1 MPTNKTHLLAWM
13 GVLLIAGF
21 LAVSL
26 GGYYVSKDSVR
37 EGIIAH
43 ELPLAGDNIY
53 SEIQKDL
60 LKPIYISSVM
70 AQDTFLRDWALAGE
84 KDVNQVTRYLNE
96 IKTRYE
102 TITSFFVSEKTRAYY
117 HATGVLKTVRQED
130 QRDIWYFRVRLLQ
143 QPFEI
148 NVDPDEANRD
158 AMTIFINYRVF
169 DYTGNYIGVT
179 GVGLTAD
186 KVRLLIESYQARFHR
201 RVYFIDPSGRVALR
215 GRASRL
221 DDSIRESEGI
231 RNIADAILK
240 TNTAG
245 GTFEYEAQGKT
256 ILLNTRFIPELGWHL
271 LVEQEVDA
279 ALRPLRNA
287 LFGNLGVSA
296 GVILIV
302 LLLAGYT
309 LNRFQGRLEEMATM
323 DKLTGLFN
331 RNAFDLMFAQTVR
344 DLPRSGQ
351 ALSLIMLDIDHFK
364 PVNDRYGHLKGDEV
378 LAAIAGLVR
387 GAIRVNDLAG
397 RWGGEEFLILL
408 KDCNLEQATGI
419 AEKIRNAVL
428 DADFGMRPL
437 DDHGAAKLVT
447 VSLGV
452 TQHRSG
458 ESVDALLARVDAA
471 LYRAKDGGRNRTV
484 SDSDR

>member
-1 MPTNKTHLLAWM
+1 MPTNKIRLLTWLSVLLA
-13 GVLLIAGF
+13 AGF

-70 AQDTFLRDWALAGE
+70 AQDTFLRDWVLDGE
-84 KDVNQVTRYLNE
+84 KDIERVTRYLQE
-96 IKTRYE
+96 VKTRYE
-102 TITSFFVSEKTRAYY
+102 TITSFYISEKTRTYY
-117 HATGVLKTVRQED
+117 HAAGILKTVRQD
-130 QRDIWYFRVRLLQ
+130 DPRDIWYFRVRLLQ

-148 NVDPDEANRD
+148 NVDPDQANRD
-158 AMTIFINYRVF
+158 TMTIFINYRVL
-169 DYTGNYIGVT
+169 DYSGNYIGVT

-186 KVRLLIESYQARFHR
+186 TVRHLIENYQDRFRR
-201 RVYFIDPSGRVALR
+201 RVYFVDPTGRVALR
-215 GRASRL
+215 GKTSRL

-231 RNIADAILK
+231 RAIADRILQTGPK
-240 TNTAG
+240 AV
-245 GTFEYEAQGKT
+245 TFEYQAGDKT
-256 ILLNTRFIPELGWHL
+256 ILLNTRFIPELGWYL

-309 LNRFQGRLEEMATM
+309 INRFQGRLEEMATT
-323 DKLTGLFN
+323 DKLTGALN
-331 RNAFDLMFAQTVR
+331 RHAFDLMLRQAVHDT
-344 DLPRSGQ
+344 PRSGQ
-351 ALSLIMLDIDHFK
+351 ALSLILFDIDHFK
-364 PVNDRYGHLKGDEV
+364 KINDTRGHAAGDAV
-378 LAAIAGLVR
+378 LRAVADIAR
-387 GAIRVNDLAG
+387 GSLRVNDIVC
-397 RWGGEEFLILL
+397 RWGGEEFLVLL
-408 KDCNLEQATGI
+408 KDCSLAQAAGL
-419 AEKIRNAVL
+419 AEKIRVAVL
-428 DADFGMRPL
+428 GGDFGLPA
-437 DDHGAAKLVT
+437 GTAPVA

-458 ESVDALLARVDAA
+458 EGADEMLARADAA
-471 LYRAKDGGRNRTV
+471 LYRAKKAGRNRTV
-484 SDSDR
+484 TDTDV

>member
-1 MPTNKTHLLAWM
+1 MPTNKAHLLAWLSA
-13 GVLLIAGF
+13 LLVAGF

-70 AQDTFLRDWALAGE
+70 AQDTFLRDWVLAGE
-84 KDVNQVTRYLNE
+84 KDVDQVARYLRE
-96 IKTRYE
+96 IKARYE
-102 TITSFFVSEKTRAYY
+102 TITSFFISEKSRTYY
-117 HATGVLKTVRQED
+117 HAAGILKTVRQED
-130 QRDIWYFRVRLLQ
+130 PRDIWYFRVRLLQ

-148 NVDPDEANRD
+148 NVDPDQANRD

-169 DYTGNYIGVT
+169 DYDGNFIGIT

-186 KVRLLIESYQARFHR
+186 TVRLLIESYQARFHR

-215 GRASRL
+215 GKGSRL
-221 DDSIRESEGI
+221 DDSIREAEGI
-231 RNIADAILK
+231 RDIADAILK
-240 TNTAG
+240 T
-245 GTFEYEAQGKT
+245 GTTSGSFEYEAGGKT
-256 ILLNTRFIPELGWHL
+256 ILLNTRFIPELGWYL

-309 LNRFQGRLEEMATM
+309 VNRFQGRLEEMATM
-323 DKLTGLFN
+323 DRLTSLFN
-331 RNAFDLMFAQTVR
+331 RNALDLMFAQTVR

-351 ALSLIMLDIDHFK
+351 ALSLILLDIDRFK
-364 PVNDRYGHLKGDEV
+364 SINDRFGHLKGDEV
-378 LAAIAGLVR
+378 LAAIAGLIR
-387 GAIRVNDLAG
+387 GAIRANDLAG
-397 RWGGEEFLILL
+397 RWGGEEFLVLL
-408 KDCNLEQATGI
+408 KDCNLEQAMGI
-419 AEKIRNAVL
+419 AEKIRAAVL
-428 DADFGMRPL
+428 EADFGLRPAT
-437 DDHGAAKLVT
+437 DKEAVT

-458 ESVDALLARVDAA
+458 EGVDAILARADAA
-471 LYRAKDGGRNRTV
+471 LYRAKESGRNRTV
-484 SDSDR
+484 SDTGL

>member
-1 MPTNKTHLLAWM
+1 MPTNKMHLLAWLS
-13 GVLLIAGF
+13 VLLVAGF
-21 LAVSL
+21 MAVSL

-70 AQDTFLRDWALAGE
+70 AQDTFLRDWVLAGE
-84 KDVNQVTRYLNE
+84 EGADQITRYLRE
-96 IKTRYE
+96 IKDRYE
-102 TITSFFVSEKTRAYY
+102 TITSFFISEKTRTYF
-117 HATGVLKTVRQED
+117 HATGALKTVRQD
-130 QRDIWYFRVRLLQ
+130 DPRDIWYFRVRLLQ

-148 NVDPDEANRD
+148 NVDPDQANRD

-169 DYTGNYIGVT
+169 DYAGNFIGVT

-201 RVYFIDPSGRVALR
+201 RVYFVDPTGRIALR
-215 GRASRL
+215 GKESRL
-221 DDSIRESEGI
+221 DDSIREAEGI
-231 RNIADAILK
+231 KAIADAILK
-240 TNTAG
+240 SSTASDS
-245 GTFEYEAQGKT
+245 FEYEAGGKT
-256 ILLNTRFIPELGWHL
+256 ILLNTRFIPELGWYL

-309 LNRFQGRLEEMATM
+309 LNRFQSRLEEMATM

-331 RNAFDLMFAQTVR
+331 RNALDLMFEQTVR

-351 ALSLIMLDIDHFK
+351 ALSLILLDIDHFK
-364 PVNDRYGHLKGDEV
+364 PINDRYGHLKGDEV
-378 LAAIAGLVR
+378 LAAVAALVR
-387 GAIRVNDLAG
+387 GAIRINDLAG
-397 RWGGEEFLILL
+397 RWGGEEFLVLL
-408 KDCNLEQATGI
+408 KDCNLDQATAI
-419 AEKIRNAVL
+419 AEKIRAAIL
-428 DADFGMRPL
+428 AADFGLPASGGK
-437 DDHGAAKLVT
+437 GANKTVT

-458 ESVDALLARVDAA
+458 ESVDALLARADAA
-471 LYRAKDGGRNRTV
+471 LYRAKNGGRNRTV
-484 SDSDR
+484 SDSGI